1 MSQKPNEKAQDATSH
16 NFSSVLASSK
26 QPVSSQDAL
35 NYPAL
40 HLYPLNDTFVSKQI
54 NLAPTNSR
62 EHIKI
67 GRYSNNK
74 TVPSPVNGYF
84 DSKVLSRAHAEV
96 WYENEKVYI
105 KDIKS
110 SNGTFI
116 NGTRLSPESQESEPF
131 ELHSEDVVDF
141 GIDILTDDNKDILH
155 RRVAC
160 RVFLVMTPE
169 DALKLRSD
177 FTSLYRGGVHGGSL
191 GTAGLCPGAEGG
203 FRRNKSN
210 VNVDQV
216 IMRLQSELQKS
227 SMVGSDLH
235 ALGTSIQKI
244 HDTLEGGAVP
254 VQDAPYQELVPA
266 SAPHDHSSD
275 STKQVQ
281 LNPASA
287 ASLETQLANTH
298 NLLASHVEK
307 IKHLEETLASYERVK
322 DEFSSLKCEVEE
334 MRLELRNQRRQ
345 EDSPKQT
352 LDTLSGV
359 RILEDGFDDA
369 TSVGSVETVVADASH
384 GALPDDTM
392 TDHPM
397 DASDVTITKDEEC
410 VVPSSASTG
419 SQDSAVIP
427 ALLSRIER
435 LEKALQQQPQRL
447 DPDASSEKTDFSF
460 QEWKNNFER
469 RWEEQTLG
477 WKNAQQKIND
487 AFESRSLSRTPKSSS
502 FTSLL
507 IWLSKHDSEM
517 PIMKVSIEFLCKL
530 LFLVV
535 STIVGVV
542 ISLGVAKLVLIPLI
556 DVLWG

>member
-16 NFSSVLASSK
+16 NFSSVLAASK

-96 WYENEKVYI
+96 WYENDKVYI

-191 GTAGLCPGAEGG
+191 GNAGLCPGAEGG

-384 GALPDDTM
+384 GAMPDDTM

-517 PIMKVSIEFLCKL
+517 SIMKVSIEFLCKL

-542 ISLGVAKLVLIPLI
+542 ISLGMAKLLLPLI
-556 DVLWG
+556 DVLYG

>member
-16 NFSSVLASSK
+16 NFSSVLAASK

-487 AFESRSLSRTPKSSS
+487 AFESRSLPRTASR
-502 FTSLL
+502 
-507 IWLSKHDSEM
+507 HDSKM
-517 PIMKVSIEFLCKL
+517 SIMMVLIECLGKIL
-530 LFLVV
+530 GLVV
-535 STIVGVV
+535 SV
-542 ISLGVAKLVLIPLI
+542 IIGSVIGLGISRLVIIPLV
-556 DVLWG
+556 DVLWD

>member
-16 NFSSVLASSK
+16 NFNSVLAASK

-96 WYENEKVYI
+96 WYENDKVYI

-191 GTAGLCPGAEGG
+191 GNAGLCPGAEGG

-298 NLLASHVEK
+298 NVLASHVEK

-369 TSVGSVETVVADASH
+369 TSVGSVETVVAGASQ
-384 GALPDDTM
+384 GAMPDDTM

-419 SQDSAVIP
+419 SQDSVVIP

-517 PIMKVSIEFLCKL
+517 SIMKVSIEFLCKL

-542 ISLGVAKLVLIPLI
+542 ISLGMAKLLLPLI
-556 DVLWG
+556 DVLYG

>member
-16 NFSSVLASSK
+16 NFSSVLAASK

-35 NYPAL
+35 NCPAL

-191 GTAGLCPGAEGG
+191 GNAGLCPGAEGG

-254 VQDAPYQELVPA
+254 VQDAPHQELVPA

-275 STKQVQ
+275 STKQAQ
-281 LNPASA
+281 LNPAST

-298 NLLASHVEK
+298 KLLASHVEK

-322 DEFSSLKCEVEE
+322 DEFSSLKCELEE

-369 TSVGSVETVVADASH
+369 TSVGSVETVVAGASQ
-384 GALPDDTM
+384 GAMPDDTM

-419 SQDSAVIP
+419 SQDSVVIL

-460 QEWKNNFER
+460 QEWMNNFER
-469 RWEEQTLG
+469 RWEEQQSG

-487 AFESRSLSRTPKSSS
+487 AFESRSLSRTASR
-502 FTSLL
+502 
-507 IWLSKHDSEM
+507 HDSKM
-517 PIMKVSIEFLCKL
+517 SIKMFLIEC
-530 LFLVV
+530 LFKILFAA
-535 STIVGVV
+535 VGVFILLV
-542 ISLGVAKLVLIPLI
+542 ISLGMVRLLLPLI
-556 DVLWG
+556 DVLFG

>member
-16 NFSSVLASSK
+16 NFSSVLAASK

-191 GTAGLCPGAEGG
+191 GNAGLCPGAEGG

-275 STKQVQ
+275 STKQAQ

-298 NLLASHVEK
+298 NVLASHVEK

-487 AFESRSLSRTPKSSS
+487 AFESRSLPRTASR
-502 FTSLL
+502 
-507 IWLSKHDSEM
+507 HDSKM
-517 PIMKVSIEFLCKL
+517 SIMMVLIECLGKIL
-530 LFLVV
+530 GLVV
-535 STIVGVV
+535 SV
-542 ISLGVAKLVLIPLI
+542 IIGSVIGLGISRLVIIPLV
-556 DVLWG
+556 DVLWD

>member
-16 NFSSVLASSK
+16 NFSSVLAASK

-191 GTAGLCPGAEGG
+191 GNAGLCPGAEGG

-275 STKQVQ
+275 STKQAQ

-384 GALPDDTM
+384 GAMPDDTM

-410 VVPSSASTG
+410 VVPSSATTG

-487 AFESRSLSRTPKSSS
+487 AFESRSLSRTASR
-502 FTSLL
+502 
-507 IWLSKHDSEM
+507 HDSKM
-517 PIMKVSIEFLCKL
+517 SIMMVLIEFLGKIL
-530 LFLVV
+530 VLVV
-535 STIVGVV
+535 SIILGVV
-542 ISLGVAKLVLIPLI
+542 ISVGMAKLIIPLI

>member
-254 VQDAPYQELVPA
+254 VQDAPNQELVPA

-275 STKQVQ
+275 STKQAQ

-384 GALPDDTM
+384 GAMPDDTM

-419 SQDSAVIP
+419 SQDSAVMP

-487 AFESRSLSRTPKSSS
+487 AFESRSLSRTPKGLS
-502 FTSLL
+502 FTSFL

-517 PIMKVSIEFLCKL
+517 SIMKVSIEFLCKL

-542 ISLGVAKLVLIPLI
+542 ISLGMAKLLLPLI
-556 DVLWG
+556 DVLYG

>member
-16 NFSSVLASSK
+16 NFSSVLAASK

-96 WYENEKVYI
+96 WYENDKVYI

-275 STKQVQ
+275 STKQAQ

-384 GALPDDTM
+384 GAMPDDTM

-410 VVPSSASTG
+410 VVPSSATTG

-487 AFESRSLSRTPKSSS
+487 AFESRSLSRTASR
-502 FTSLL
+502 
-507 IWLSKHDSEM
+507 HDSKM
-517 PIMKVSIEFLCKL
+517 SIMMVLIEFLGKIL
-530 LFLVV
+530 VLVV
-535 STIVGVV
+535 SIILGVV
-542 ISLGVAKLVLIPLI
+542 ISVGMAKLIIPLI